1 MRHWKQSLFLIYSS
15 KCHCLSRPFLCYDTL
30 DKKESRE
37 SPGTVPGDSFA
48 FSWVDDTE
56 GGMEYFIDFL
66 IGVAVLAGLWIVI
79 SIIIIIAISWT
90 HKW

>member
-1 MRHWKQSLFLIYSS
+1 MFLIYSS
-15 KCHCLSRPFLCYDTL
+15 KCHCLSRPSLCYDTL

-37 SPGTVPGDSFA
+37 SPGAVPGDSFV

-66 IGVAVLAGLWIVI
+66 IGVAVLAGLWIII

>member
-1 MRHWKQSLFLIYSS
+1 MTKRWKNSKSLIHSS
-15 KCHCLSRPFLCYDTL
+15 KCHYLSRPFLWYATL

-37 SPGTVPGDSFA
+37 SPGA
-48 FSWVDDTE
+48 SWGLLRVFMGVDKED
-56 GGMEYFIDFL
+56 GMACFIDFL
-66 IGVAVLAGLWIVI
+66 IEVAVLAGLWIVI